1 MILRLF
7 KLYIGLILFGLG
19 LALMLEGDLGLGP
32 WEVLHQGLSK
42 QYAASVS
49 VFGWDIDLSSVGMVS
64 IFISVLGLVFWIPL
78 RERPGL

>member
-42 QYAASVS
+42 QY
-49 VFGWDIDLSSVGMVS
+49 
-64 IFISVLGLVFWIPL
+64 
-78 RERPGL
+78 